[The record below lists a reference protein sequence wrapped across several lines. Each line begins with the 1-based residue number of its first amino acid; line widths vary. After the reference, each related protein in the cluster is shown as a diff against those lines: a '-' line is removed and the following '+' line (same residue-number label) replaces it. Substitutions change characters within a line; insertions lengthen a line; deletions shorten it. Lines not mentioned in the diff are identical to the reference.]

1 MNYRQFSRS
10 SSISTLWLII
20 VLNIIYSQN
29 CDEGYSYFAELPET
43 ATVSSGD
50 SCLYNVDISALN
62 DLISANGLDYEFALE
77 VGNQTWGDGRL
88 TVLVGTFNPNGA
100 SGINAQLQVLPESFG
115 DLTGLALLYLEW
127 HSLTSLPESFIQLTN
142 LISFT
147 INNNWLTHIPNGI
160 GNLSNLY
167 SLDLGYNKIEYI
179 PESICELE
187 NLIYLFLFNNE
198 LTAVPECICDLPVDW
213 SGFDGGGIPY
223 FAIGGNYLCDDIP
236 ECIENSPN
244 FELSLDQ
251 AYYSI
256 HLIAP
261 QDCES
266 ECPGLGDL
274 NGDGG
279 WNVLD
284 IVTLANCVLANN
296 CAELENGCAGDLNGD
311 GGYNVLDIVT
321 LANCVLAN
329 NCGEN

>member
-1 MNYRQFSRS
+1 MKNRLYKKKTILTICLFVGMSYSFTQSCSDGYTYFSTFPDNAS
-10 SSISTLWLII
+10 
-20 VLNIIYSQN
+20 
-29 CDEGYSYFAELPET
+29 
-43 ATVSSGD
+43 VSSGD
-50 SCLYNVDISALN
+50 SCLYDVDINALN
-62 DLISANGLDYEFALE
+62 DLISANNLDYGSSLE
-77 VGNQTWGDGRL
+77 VGTQAWEDGRL
-88 TVLVGTFNPNGA
+88 KILVGGFNPFGGD
-100 SGINAQLQVLPESFG
+100 GINTQLEVLPESFG
-115 DLTGLALLYLEW
+115 ELTGLVLLYLKE
-127 HSLTSLPESFIQLTN
+127 HSLTSLPNSFSQLTN
-142 LISFT
+142 LITLEIKS
-147 INNNWLTHIPNGI
+147 NWITYLPNDF

-167 SLDLGYNKIEYI
+167 FLDLGYNEIEYI
-179 PESICELE
+179 PESICGLE
-187 NLIYLFLFNNE
+187 NLNYLYLFNNE
-198 LTAVPECICDLPVDW
+198 LTAVPDCICNLPVDW
-213 SGFDGGGIPY
+213 SGFDGDDFPFFGIG
-223 FAIGGNYLCDDIP
+223 ANYLCENIP
-236 ECIENSPN
+236 DCIENSPN

>member
-1 MNYRQFSRS
+1 MNYRQIRRS
-10 SSISTLWLII
+10 ISISTLWLII
-20 VLNIIYSQN
+20 MLNIIYSQN

-147 INNNWLTHIPNGI
+147 INNNWLTHIPSGI

-167 SLDLGYNKIEYI
+167 LLDLGYNKIESI

-187 NLIYLFLFNNE
+187 NLVYLFLFNNE
-198 LTAVPECICDLPVDW
+198 LTSVPNCICDLSVDL
-213 SGFDGGGIPY
+213 SGFDGWGIPY
-223 FAIGGNYLCDDIP
+223 FGIGGNYLCSDIP
-236 ECIENSPN
+236 DCIENSPN

-251 AYYSI
+251 FYYLVPI
-256 HLIAP
+256 DAP
-261 QDCES
+261 QDCEE
-266 ECPGLGDL
+266 ECPNLGDL

-284 IVTLANCVLANN
+284 IVTLANCVLAVD
-296 CAELENGCAGDLNGD
+296 CADLENGCTGDLNGD
-311 GGYNVLDIVT
+311 GGWNVLDIVT
-321 LANCVLAN
+321 LANCVLAVD
-329 NCGEN
+329 CGEN